1 MSILIKQP
9 SETVVLYIEF
19 EDQLATGDSLA
30 SIVSVTE
37 STGAITIT
45 GETISGTQVYATYS
59 GGVDGTTYTIEAI
72 VNTTDSEI
80 LEVDVYLL
88 TTDSPPGLPVLVQE
102 IRVAIADYL
111 GWGRNSEGWGT
122 DWTDE
127 QEARLDDILDAGHKQ
142 FIYHPPPPGET
153 VSHRWSFLRPTGTF
167 DTVASTYL
175 YDMPTDFGYIVGDV
189 VYDEDE
195 DVHRII
201 EQTSPAMIDR
211 NRAVND
217 YEGRPYLF
225 ALRPKSVS
233 QTSAQVTEMMLYPTP
248 DAAYGLIYHY
258 DAKVDRLC
266 QARPLLL
273 GGPAHANTIMQSCR
287 DIAAQRYKDQPNG
300 PEHQLFLE
308 MLKASIEAD
317 RRHSPKTLGMNCD
330 GQRTVYTRHGT
341 EFTVSLTHNLGGG
354 P

>member
-1 MSILIKQP
+1 MSVLTKQP
-9 SETVVLYIEF
+9 SETLVLYIEF
-19 EDQLATGDSLA
+19 ADQLAAGDSLN
-30 SIVSVTE
+30 SIISVTE

-45 GETISGTQVYATYS
+45 GTSITGTKVQGTYS
-59 GGVDGTTYTIEAI
+59 GGVDGTLYTIEAI
-72 VNTTDSEI
+72 VDTAGSET

-88 TTDSPPGLPVLVQE
+88 VTDSPPGMPTLVQE
-102 IRVAIADYL
+102 IRVAIADFL

-122 DWTDE
+122 SWTDE

-142 FIYHPPPPGET
+142 FIYHPPPPGEV
-153 VSHRWSFLRPTGTF
+153 VSYRWSFLRPTATF

-175 YDMPTDFGYIVGDV
+175 YDLPSDFGSIVGDL

-201 EQTSPAMIDR
+201 EQKTPGLIDR

-217 YEGRPYLF
+217 YEGRPYIF

-233 QTSAQVTEMMLYPTP
+233 QTSVQVTELMLYPTP
-248 DAAYGLIYHY
+248 DAAYGIVYHY

-266 QARPLLL
+266 AARPLLL
-273 GGPAHANTIMQSCR
+273 GGAAHVDTIMQSCR
-287 DIAAQRYKDQPNG
+287 DIAATRYKDQPNG

-308 MLKASIEAD
+308 RLKASIEAD
-317 RRHSPKTLGMNCD
+317 RRQSPKTIGMNND

-341 EFTVSLTHNLGGG
+341 EFTVTMTGTV
-354 P
+354 